1 MGKLALHPYVRKHG
15 HAQTHGCRY
24 SGQCP
29 VNKASLVTHHMAAVP
44 HSQPL
49 SEGPATN
56 WFLSLREI
64 GFRVARDLEGL
75 RGTLLTTLPAPGGI
89 SVMAQASPLYL
100 GL

>member
-1 MGKLALHPYVRKHG
+1 MPKA
-15 HAQTHGCRY
+15 HGCRF

-29 VNKASLVTHHMAAVP
+29 VNKASLATHHMAAVP

-56 WFLSLREI
+56 WFLGLREI